1 MGADHPV
8 VFFELGEDA
17 DDEVFGDGV
26 DVGEV
31 VLGFAEGEDGALE
44 HGVGVMEDIGVFDEG
59 VLGGGDGGV
68 SERDAL
74 A

>member
-17 DDEVFGDGV
+17 DDEVFRDGV

-31 VLGFAEGEDGALE
+31 VLGLAEGEDGAFE
-44 HGVGVMEDIGVFDEG
+44 HGVGVMECVGVFDEG
-59 VLGGGDGGV
+59 VFGGGDGGIT
-68 SERDAL
+68 ERDAL
-74 A
+74 S